1 MYGHLTHG
9 DYKLMRKIAKAYE
22 FRVKLDA
29 GGIIWIDRK
38 GRVKKFIK
46 GARDAIIKKKD
57 APEVRSSM
65 EKLREA
71 FLKEFGLRE

>member
-1 MYGHLTHG
+1 
-9 DYKLMRKIAKAYE
+9 MRKIAKAYE